1 MEKPQRHREV
11 PWCALFLVTVAI
23 IAHTITL
30 IGNLETAET
39 FVTIGKATGGWSD
52 VGLGVSESMIYEME
66 MLMDKTAKLLTD
78 GLEKII
84 AIDTMLTFVLGS
96 AGNITQQG
104 INLMQ
109 SGDEQAIRDW
119 IDNPVAFTEV
129 TANDIPGMPMHIITH
144 DAPKLFSTEQLDKQ
158 KLAALR
164 KPLKEAIEEKVKA
177 VIQKLCDSVD
187 DFWKMMKPAL
197 LQVGKWL
204 HSMGKKMQGFIEQFS
219 QTLDKAQKIFDQVMA
234 KLSGPD
240 PIKEKMVFNTFN
252 IFDVHHRQAI
262 SVNDIKETASLFGVT
277 ALSGAK
283 GAEWHKKYDLNKDG
297 FLEIDEYYLAV
308 DDPSVPGVMAY
319 VLRIFSKKLSQI
331 AGQLKGAKMRDEVAE
346 CTTEFF
352 QLMMAKNLTKT
363 KWVSNAITN
372 GSLPIQFSAAV
383 FKQLVEQDKAP
394 DKLTDLPVGCSIIG
408 FMVEM
413 APDYVQ
419 KILKEA
425 ADPDYWAKQGYEKKT
440 QKPTIK
446 TLKAWIKANGK
457 CESDDSSL
465 LQAEMETDASTS
477 EAYKALIS
485 YLDEL
490 TDEVM
495 DQKITEYH
503 AGLRRERMRVHQE
516 VMHAPVTRVFFKH
529 LLHDITGKAPAV
541 SPDVA
546 AVTKGGVLALP
557 ATMKWKAL
565 LVDNA
570 TQTSQAFQ
578 HFSFKYAKTSSNPI
592 DNFANQIQAF
602 IKKVEQFL
610 DLMMEYTTPKGIHNI
625 HMKIDDFVHQAA
637 KDVNEIVDR
646 ILSRTGLDEEGSI
659 PENVDERISALA
671 LGTWR
676 EHGPEDAVVDGV
688 VNTVFFVFHVVKDL
702 LDLMKSF
709 LPTVISDI
717 KFAKKEVSS
726 VASTLKSIFAIFKD
740 MGGKL
745 FDEIAD
751 TYASIW
757 TMYYL
762 VFVFLTTIILFYAF
776 WAYDW
781 FKPDEHTPRQ
791 PSDNMALEC
800 CCGFLDCLRDCQD
813 SALCF
818 WSCILV
824 SEVVILIMFCVGILF
839 CIIAGIKAFIAFGCA
854 QIYVLGDNHV
864 CTNIM
869 VGLSSW
875 METFWK
881 DMPSSIEDACE
892 SDTLVACEVMAK
904 TLMSS
909 AKQTVIGSFVAA
921 FFSLQMIF
929 LSAKLHERARYNHVI
944 EKMIDQEEN
953 PHKYNKDGTDKEEP
967 KEEDKEEDNE
977 KSDD

>member
-1 MEKPQRHREV
+1 MESKPQRHREV
-11 PWCALFLVTVAI
+11 PWCAIFLVSVAI

-30 IGNLETAET
+30 IGNLETAQT

-84 AIDTMLTFVLGS
+84 AIDTLLAFVLGS

-104 INLMQ
+104 INLMA
-109 SGDEQAIRDW
+109 SRDEQAIREW
-119 IDNPVAFTEV
+119 IDNPVAFIEMTV
-129 TANDIPGMPMHIITH
+129 NGIPGVPHHPMTH
-144 DAPKLFSTEQLDKQ
+144 DGSKLFSVEEVDQE
-158 KLAALR
+158 KLQ
-164 KPLKEAIEEKVKA
+164 PLKQPLRVAIENKVKA
-177 VIQKLCDSVD
+177 VVKKLTESVD
-187 DFWKMMKPAL
+187 EFWKMMKPAL

-219 QTLDKAQKIFDQVMA
+219 QTLDKAQKIFDQVME

-262 SVNDIKETASLFGVT
+262 SVNDIAETASLFGIT
-277 ALSGAK
+277 ALAGKK
-283 GAEWHKKYDLNKDG
+283 GEEWHTKFDMNKDG

-319 VLRIFSKKLSQI
+319 VLRIFAKKLSQI
-331 AGQLKGAKMRDEVAE
+331 GGQLKGAKMRDEVAE

-394 DKLTDLPVGCSIIG
+394 DKLTELPVGCSIIG

-425 ADPDYWAKQGYEKKT
+425 ADPEYWAKQGYDKKT
-440 QKPTIK
+440 QKPTIN
-446 TLKAWIKANGK
+446 TLKGWIKANGK

-465 LQAEMETDASTS
+465 LQAETEGDAATS
-477 EAYKALIS
+477 EAYKSLLS

-495 DQKITEYH
+495 DKKISEYH
-503 AGLRRERMRVHQE
+503 IGLRKQRMKHHKDL
-516 VMHAPVTRVFFKH
+516 MHAPATRVLFKH
-529 LLHDITGKAPAV
+529 LLNDISGKAPAV

-578 HFSFKYAKTSSNPI
+578 NFAFKYAKTSSNPI
-592 DNFANQIQAF
+592 DNFANQVQAF

-610 DLMMEYTTPKGIHNI
+610 DLMMEYTTPKGIHHI
-625 HMKIDDFVHQAA
+625 HMKIDNFVERAA
-637 KDVNEIVDR
+637 EDVEQIVDK
-646 ILSRTGLDEEGSI
+646 ILQRTGLYSDLHI
-659 PENVDERISALA
+659 PDDFNEKISALA
-671 LGTWR
+671 IGSWKA
-676 EHGPEDAVVDGV
+676 HGPDDAIVNGVVD
-688 VNTVFFVFHVVKDL
+688 TVFTVIHVVKDL
-702 LDLMKSF
+702 LDLLKSF

-800 CCGFLDCLRDCQD
+800 CCGFLDCMRDCQD
-813 SALCF
+813 SAICF

-839 CIIAGIKAFIAFGCA
+839 CIIAGIKAFVAFGCA

-869 VGLSSW
+869 VGLQSW

-881 DMPSSIEDACE
+881 DMPSNIEDACE
-892 SDTLVACEVMAK
+892 SDTLVACEAMSK

-967 KEEDKEEDNE
+967 KEDNE
-977 KSDD
+977 EADKPED